1 MKTARHD
8 RPVAHLP
15 GFLRKQLGLRSRLR
29 VPYDDVVRIRF
40 GDNAYM
46 LTSAADIRH
55 VLVTNAYA
63 YIKTP
68 RLTGRLGKE
77 RAGRGLLT
85 SGGGEH
91 RRQRLLMQPLFHQQV
106 VQRFADV
113 IEDRTRRAMEGWRVD
128 EEIDVA
134 REMSDLALSVLLAML
149 FGVDFVDTDGTVAE
163 AIRTRRRYTEYV
175 YHSHLPFREVLP
187 TRTVRAHR
195 AALAT
200 LDRIIYDAIALRRR
214 TGQSTGDMISLLM
227 GARYADGSHMT
238 DGQVRDEVLTLSSTG
253 HETIG
258 DALAWTWYLLA
269 RHPEIDERVSVELD
283 RVLGRRPPTAE
294 DFGNLRYTG
303 FVLSES
309 MRLYP
314 PTWIYTRV
322 PLADDRLPSGRDV
335 KQGWTLYLC
344 PYIMHRHPD
353 YFPDPERFDP
363 DRFGE
368 DAQDRPKLSYFPF
381 GGGPHTCIG
390 EVFARLQGV
399 LVLALIRQ
407 RFRFEQIAGVRVVP
421 EAGVTLYPKNG
432 VRLRLRS
439 RG

>member
-1 MKTARHD
+1 
-8 RPVAHLP
+8 
-15 GFLRKQLGLRSRLR
+15 
-29 VPYDDVVRIRF
+29 VPYDDLVRIRF

-46 LTSAADIRH
+46 LTSAADVRH
-55 VLVTNAYA
+55 VLVTNSRG

-68 RLTGRLGKE
+68 RLTGRLGRE

-85 SGGGEH
+85 SSGGEH

-106 VQRFADV
+106 MQRFSHV
-113 IEDRTRRAMEGWRVD
+113 IENRTRRAMDGWRVGQD
-128 EEIDVA
+128 LDVS
-134 REMSDLALSVLLAML
+134 REMSDLALSVLLGVL
-149 FGVDFVDTDGTVAE
+149 FGVDFVDEGGAMAA
-163 AIRTRRRYTEYV
+163 AIRIRRQYTEYV
-175 YHSHLPFREVLP
+175 YHSPLPFREVLP
-187 TRTVRAHR
+187 TSTVRAHR
-195 AALAT
+195 RALAT
-200 LDRIIYDAIALRRR
+200 LDRVIHDAIASRRR
-214 TGQSTGDMISLLM
+214 TGQSTGDMVSLLM

-238 DGQVRDEVLTLSSTG
+238 DAQVRDEVLTLTSTG

-269 RHPEIDERVSVELD
+269 RHPDIDERLAVELE
-283 RVLGRRPPTAE
+283 RVLCGRPPTAE
-294 DFGNLRYTG
+294 DFADLQYTG
-303 FVLSES
+303 CVLSES

-322 PLADDRLPSGRDV
+322 PLADDRLPSGHDV

-344 PYIMHRHPD
+344 PYVMHRHPD

-363 DRFGE
+363 DRFSE
-368 DAQDRPKLSYFPF
+368 DRQERPKLAYFPF

-399 LVLALIRQ
+399 LVLAMIRQ
-407 RFRFEQIAGVRVVP
+407 RLRFEPIAGARVVP
-421 EAGVTLYPKNG
+421 EAGVTLYPKHG
-432 VRLRLRS
+432 LRLRLRS